1 MNLNEMKCFSKK
13 KFAIIIILGFILY
26 VNVKLNSYSYY
37 SLLLAVR
44 GEIDQRPNINIFD
57 LRKSLT
63 PSDIYSSIKC
73 KLSARIYDVAV
84 TICVHELDKDKYVR

>member
-1 MNLNEMKCFSKK
+1 MRVFSKK
-13 KFAIIIILGFILY
+13 KFALIIIILGFILY
-26 VNVKLNSYSYY
+26 VNVKLNLYSYSW
-37 SLLLAVR
+37 LFAVR
-44 GEIDQRPNINIFD
+44 GEIDQRPNINIFN